1 VNAMSTPFPI
11 LHLIH
16 VRRNR
21 SIAADGR
28 HPNVLVL
35 SSAAHAEFR
44 EAMLPHTQY
53 MVSDARYHDTPET
66 YEGMVIAVIPNERRR
81 VVEVTRSDALDP

>member
-1 VNAMSTPFPI
+1 MSTPLPI

-16 VRRNR
+16 VKR
-21 SIAADGR
+21 SLLTADGR
-28 HPNVLVL
+28 PPNVLVL

-81 VVEVTRSDALDP
+81 VVEVTRSDALED

>member
-1 VNAMSTPFPI
+1 MSTPLPI
-11 LHLIH
+11 LQLIH
-16 VRRNR
+16 IKR
-21 SIAADGR
+21 SLLTADGQP
-28 HPNVLVL
+28 PNVLVL

-81 VVEVTRSDALDP
+81 VVEVTRSDALES